1 MQMKK
6 YVIVA
11 TKGRAD
17 ECRELLSLLAGQSAP
32 LDAVYVVGAE
42 PPDVEGLQAHPLAS
56 RTRLTVCLS
65 PAQGLTRQRN
75 HGVERLL
82 ADIDTDAPGAQDWF
96 VVFFDDDY
104 RPAADWA
111 ACCEQVFAENRE
123 IVALTGRVLA
133 DGIMGAGLT
142 EQQARDYL
150 CGAIPPASHWA
161 SGDTQREMQSVY
173 GCNMAI
179 AGRAMRSFRFDEN
192 LPLYAWQEDRDFT
205 GLIKRIG
212 KVVYDPRCVGVH
224 LGTKRGRTSGIRMGY
239 SQIANPLYLYR
250 KGTMSRRVALRFIV
264 RNVLANVLKSLLRI
278 PFVDYPGRL
287 HGNVIGFWDVVRGK
301 IHPLRVLQIG
311 AK

>member
-1 MQMKK
+1 MKK

-17 ECRELLSLLAGQSAP
+17 ECRTLLTLLDAQTAP

-42 PPDVEGLQAHPLAS
+42 PSDVAGLQAHALAA
-56 RTRLTVCLS
+56 RTRLVVDLAPT
-65 PAQGLTRQRN
+65 PGLTRQRN
-75 HGVERLL
+75 HGVARLL
-82 ADIDTDAPGAQDWF
+82 NEIDAVAPGDNDWF

-111 ACCEQVFAENRE
+111 ERCEQVFEEDRG

-133 DGIMGAGLT
+133 DGIMGAGLS
-142 EQQARDYL
+142 EQQASAHL
-150 CGAIPPASHWA
+150 SGALPPQPHWA
-161 SGDTQREMQSVY
+161 SGDAQREMQSVY

-179 AGRAMRSFRFDEN
+179 TGRAQRSFRFDEN

-205 GLIKRIG
+205 GVIRHLG

-224 LGTKRGRTSGIRMGY
+224 LGSKRGRTSGVRMGY
-239 SQIANPLYLYR
+239 SQIANPLYLYH
-250 KGTMSRRVALRFIV
+250 KGTMSRRVALRFIA
-264 RNVLANVLKSLLRI
+264 RNVCANVVKSLLRF
-278 PFVDYPGRL
+278 PFIDYPGRL

-301 IHPLRVLQIG
+301 IHPLRVLHIG